1 MSKYEELSKLK
12 ELLDAGVLSKEEFEA
27 EKKKILDASEDVEPS
42 QQVIEPNDEKRTEE
56 IAQDAKPLTTD
67 SFGNFI
73 FDEPKESI
81 SETVCNSEKESSSP
95 QEIKRNKGL
104 GYIAIIVLVVFFL
117 GFILVTIAM
126 CGGNKT
132 NSVDDSYNVA
142 ADSAITDTAE
152 VDESSYD
159 TAVDVD
165 DNQEQTSQNNAEK
178 AEDYIGGLDTD
189 TRVVANLTDNER
201 HCVYTLTE
209 VEAGW
214 GIINS
219 LYCHNLETGST
230 NLVLVPYKV
239 EGEEDNGEQVADAKM
254 VGNNLYVIN
263 TSYRCGSSVAC
274 LNTLTSNWSCTV
286 RACADAKFVGSNKLK
301 VTYSKL
307 VYEGECL
314 ADNQYE
320 YRDKVITLK

>member
-1 MSKYEELSKLK
+1 MNQQTIDKLMEIKKLYE
-12 ELLDAGVLSKEEFEA
+12 AGVLTKEEMEA
-27 EKKKILDASEDVEPS
+27 EKAKILRPTSVASES
-42 QQVIEPNDEKRTEE
+42 K
-56 IAQDAKPLTTD
+56 K
-67 SFGNFI
+67 
-73 FDEPKESI
+73 
-81 SETVCNSEKESSSP
+81 ETVASNDKP
-95 QEIKRNKGL
+95 QPRTSKGTL
-104 GYIAIIVLVVFFL
+104 KQGLSKDTKIWLIAGSVVAVMLIIAIIIQN
-117 GFILVTIAM
+117 GRSS
-126 CGGNKT
+126 
-132 NSVDDSYNVA
+132 NSQTYDNDYAVADTDTVMVDD
-142 ADSAITDTAE
+142 TD
-152 VDESSYD
+152 YD
-159 TAVDVD
+159 TAVDD
-165 DNQEQTSQNNAEK
+165 SQEQTPQSYADK

-189 TRVVANLTDNER
+189 TRVVASLTDDDR

-209 VEAGW
+209 VEAGL
-214 GIINS
+214 GRVNS

-254 VGNNLYVIN
+254 IGNNLYVIN

-274 LNTLTSNWSCTV
+274 LNTLTNNWSCAV

-320 YRDKVITLK
+320 YKDKVITLK

>member
-1 MSKYEELSKLK
+1 MEQQTIDKLMEIK
-12 ELLDAGVLSKEEFEA
+12 KLYDAGVLNKEEMEA
-27 EKKKILDASEDVEPS
+27 EKAKILRSTSIASES
-42 QQVIEPNDEKRTEE
+42 K
-56 IAQDAKPLTTD
+56 K
-67 SFGNFI
+67 
-73 FDEPKESI
+73 
-81 SETVCNSEKESSSP
+81 ETVASNDKP
-95 QEIKRNKGL
+95 QPSTSKGTL
-104 GYIAIIVLVVFFL
+104 KQGLSKDTKIWLIAGSVVAVMLIIAIIIQN
-117 GFILVTIAM
+117 GRSS
-126 CGGNKT
+126 
-132 NSVDDSYNVA
+132 NSQTYDNDYAVA
-142 ADSAITDTAE
+142 DTDTAM
-152 VDESSYD
+152 VDDIDYD
-159 TAVDVD
+159 TAVDD
-165 DNQEQTSQNNAEK
+165 SQEQTPQSYADK
-178 AEDYIGGLDTD
+178 AENYIGGLDTD
-189 TRVVANLTDNER
+189 TRVVASLTDDDR

-214 GIINS
+214 GRVNS

-254 VGNNLYVIN
+254 IGNNLYVIN

-274 LNTLTSNWSCTV
+274 LNTLTNNWSCAV

-320 YRDKVITLK
+320 YKDKVITLK

>member
-1 MSKYEELSKLK
+1 MDKEVMDKLMEIK
-12 ELLDAGVLSKEEFEA
+12 KLYDAGVLTKEEMET
-27 EKKKILDASEDVEPS
+27 EKAKILRPTSVASES
-42 QQVIEPNDEKRTEE
+42 K
-56 IAQDAKPLTTD
+56 K
-67 SFGNFI
+67 
-73 FDEPKESI
+73 
-81 SETVCNSEKESSSP
+81 ETVASNDKP
-95 QEIKRNKGL
+95 QPRTSKGTLKL
-104 GYIAIIVLVVFFL
+104 GLSKDTKIWLIAGSVVAVMLIIAIIIQN
-117 GFILVTIAM
+117 GRSS
-126 CGGNKT
+126 
-132 NSVDDSYNVA
+132 NSQTYDNDYAVADTDTVMVDD
-142 ADSAITDTAE
+142 TD
-152 VDESSYD
+152 YD
-159 TAVDVD
+159 TAVDD
-165 DNQEQTSQNNAEK
+165 SQEQTPQSYADK
-178 AEDYIGGLDTD
+178 AEDYIRGLDTD
-189 TRVVANLTDNER
+189 TRVVASLTDDDR

-214 GIINS
+214 GRVNS

-254 VGNNLYVIN
+254 IGNNLYVIN

-274 LNTLTSNWSCTV
+274 LNTLTNNWSCAV

-320 YRDKVITLK
+320 YKDKVITLK

>member
-1 MSKYEELSKLK
+1 MNQQTIDKLMEINKLYE
-12 ELLDAGVLSKEEFEA
+12 AGVLTIEEMEA
-27 EKKKILDASEDVEPS
+27 EKAKILRPTSVASEKSNDKL
-42 QQVIEPNDEKRTEE
+42 QPNY
-56 IAQDAKPLTTD
+56 
-67 SFGNFI
+67 
-73 FDEPKESI
+73 
-81 SETVCNSEKESSSP
+81 
-95 QEIKRNKGL
+95 NKGTL
-104 GYIAIIVLVVFFL
+104 KQGLSKDTKIWLIAGSVVAVMLIIAIIIQN
-117 GFILVTIAM
+117 GRSSNIQTYD
-126 CGGNKT
+126 N
-132 NSVDDSYNVA
+132 DYDVA
-142 ADSAITDTAE
+142 DTDTVMVA
-152 VDESSYD
+152 DTDYD
-159 TAVDVD
+159 TAVDD
-165 DNQEQTSQNNAEK
+165 SQEQTPQSYADK
-178 AEDYIGGLDTD
+178 AENYIGGLDTD
-189 TRVVANLTDNER
+189 TRVVASLTDDDR

-214 GIINS
+214 GRVNS

-239 EGEEDNGEQVADAKM
+239 EGEEDNGEQVADAKII
-254 VGNNLYVIN
+254 GNNLYVIN

-274 LNTLTSNWSCTV
+274 LNTLTSDWSCTV

>member
-1 MSKYEELSKLK
+1 MNQQTIDKLMEIKKLYE
-12 ELLDAGVLSKEEFEA
+12 AGILTKEEMEA
-27 EKKKILDASEDVEPS
+27 EKAKILHPTSVASES
-42 QQVIEPNDEKRTEE
+42 K
-56 IAQDAKPLTTD
+56 K
-67 SFGNFI
+67 
-73 FDEPKESI
+73 
-81 SETVCNSEKESSSP
+81 ETVASNDKP
-95 QEIKRNKGL
+95 QQRTSKGTL
-104 GYIAIIVLVVFFL
+104 KQGLSKDTKIWLIAGSVVAVMLIIAIIIQN
-117 GFILVTIAM
+117 GRSS
-126 CGGNKT
+126 
-132 NSVDDSYNVA
+132 NSQTYDNDYAVA
-142 ADSAITDTAE
+142 DTDTAM
-152 VDESSYD
+152 VDDIDYD
-159 TAVDVD
+159 TAVDD
-165 DNQEQTSQNNAEK
+165 SQEQTPQSYADK
-178 AEDYIGGLDTD
+178 AENYIGGLDTD
-189 TRVVANLTDNER
+189 TRVVASLTDDDR

-209 VEAGW
+209 VEAGL
-214 GIINS
+214 GRVNS

-254 VGNNLYVIN
+254 IGNNLYVIN

-274 LNTLTSNWSCTV
+274 LNTLTNNWSCAV

>member
-1 MSKYEELSKLK
+1 MDKEVMDKLMEIK
-12 ELLDAGVLSKEEFEA
+12 KLYDAGVLTKEEMEA
-27 EKKKILDASEDVEPS
+27 EKAEILRPTSVASES
-42 QQVIEPNDEKRTEE
+42 K
-56 IAQDAKPLTTD
+56 K
-67 SFGNFI
+67 
-73 FDEPKESI
+73 
-81 SETVCNSEKESSSP
+81 ETVASNDKP
-95 QEIKRNKGL
+95 QPRTSKGTL
-104 GYIAIIVLVVFFL
+104 KQGLSKDTKIWLIAGSVVAVMLIIAIIIQN
-117 GFILVTIAM
+117 GRSS
-126 CGGNKT
+126 
-132 NSVDDSYNVA
+132 NSQTYDNDYAVADTDTVMVDDI
-142 ADSAITDTAE
+142 D
-152 VDESSYD
+152 YD
-159 TAVDVD
+159 TAVDD
-165 DNQEQTSQNNAEK
+165 SQEQTPQSYADK
-178 AEDYIGGLDTD
+178 AENYIGGLDTD
-189 TRVVANLTDNER
+189 TRVVASLTDDDR

-214 GIINS
+214 GRVNS

-254 VGNNLYVIN
+254 IGNNLYVIN

-274 LNTLTSNWSCTV
+274 LNTLTNNWSCAV

-320 YRDKVITLK
+320 YKDKVITLK

>member
-1 MSKYEELSKLK
+1 MEQQTIDKLMEIKKLYE
-12 ELLDAGVLSKEEFEA
+12 AGVLTKEEMEA
-27 EKKKILDASEDVEPS
+27 EKAKILRPISSVTSES
-42 QQVIEPNDEKRTEE
+42 K
-56 IAQDAKPLTTD
+56 K
-67 SFGNFI
+67 
-73 FDEPKESI
+73 
-81 SETVCNSEKESSSP
+81 ETVASNDKP
-95 QEIKRNKGL
+95 QPRTSKGTL
-104 GYIAIIVLVVFFL
+104 KQGLSKDTKIWLIAGSVVAVMLIIAIIIQN
-117 GFILVTIAM
+117 GRSSSNQTYDNDYA
-126 CGGNKT
+126 
-132 NSVDDSYNVA
+132 VA
-142 ADSAITDTAE
+142 DTDTVMVA
-152 VDESSYD
+152 DTDYD
-159 TAVDVD
+159 TAVDD
-165 DNQEQTSQNNAEK
+165 SQEQTPQSYADK

-189 TRVVANLTDNER
+189 TRVVASLTDDDR

-214 GIINS
+214 GRVNS

-230 NLVLVPYKV
+230 NIVNVPYKV

-254 VGNNLYVIN
+254 IGNNLYVIN

-274 LNTLTSNWSCTV
+274 LNTLTNNWSCAV